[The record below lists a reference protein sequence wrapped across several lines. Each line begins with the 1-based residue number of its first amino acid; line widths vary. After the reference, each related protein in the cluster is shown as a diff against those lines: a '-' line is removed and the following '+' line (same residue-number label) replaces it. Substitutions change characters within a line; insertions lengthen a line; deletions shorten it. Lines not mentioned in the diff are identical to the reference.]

1 MKFHQLKISNFGSIG
16 DMVLPLEGQ
25 GLTLL
30 LGRNEDAPLADSNGA
45 GKSLPLDA
53 FTWALWG
60 STIRGITSDEVI
72 HNKKK
77 KNCVVE
83 VSFSDNETQYRVV
96 RYRKNT
102 VDSSH
107 KPNDLMLYVGDEEA
121 SGSSMADTQDMLT
134 DILGLDFTTFC
145 AMMPGAGINVAS
157 MTDAEVKGLLEKL
170 LRTQVLSKASDEAR
184 KRLRALSDE
193 QLTQTTALKDINAVI
208 DKTATRI
215 DSLQEKHNIY
225 VANSGVKRDNL
236 LTRLETYNSERQKLI
251 DSLQKEQGIQEE
263 LDRHLTQE
271 ETESAAIEKAKEISL
286 KADLDFR
293 AKLNEAEKNLAVVK
307 AARQALEDQKD
318 NFENLVGTCPTC
330 AQIVDEDHRH
340 AFIKDIDTKLSQKD
354 ADILSIVYMISNIK
368 ASWKAS
374 QTTRE
379 DLLQQ
384 YLERFNKTKEL
395 VALCRLNLQ
404 LLKEMSLKL
413 ETVEDNIAT
422 TEESLQEIES
432 DGNPYE
438 DLLDEAIKELNTYHE
453 SKDLLEDELDK
464 FKESIYTMKFWVD
477 SFSPQGLR
485 SFMLEHIT
493 PILNSYAK
501 TYSDL
506 ITDGE
511 MEITF
516 STKDELKSG
525 KTKEKFNIKVTQKH
539 GGDSYASNSSGERAR
554 ANLIIALAL
563 GELAAMR
570 ADKVIPFRFLDEPFE
585 SIDETGTEAIV
596 NLLNQM
602 RDKYNTVY
610 VITHQDYLK
619 QLFSN
624 KFTVVKQNG
633 FSTLEK

>member
-16 DMVLPLEGQ
+16 EMALPLEGQ
-25 GLTLL
+25 GLALL

-53 FTWALWG
+53 FTWCLWG
-60 STIRGITSDEVI
+60 NTIRGVSSDEVI
-72 HNKKK
+72 HNKEK
-77 KNCVVE
+77 KNCIVDLN
-83 VSFSDNETQYRVV
+83 FSDGDKEYRVV
-96 RYRKNT
+96 RYRNNT
-102 VDSSH
+102 LDKSH
-107 KPNDLMLYVGDEEA
+107 KPNDLLLFVDGEEA
-121 SGSSMADTQDMLT
+121 SGNSMAATQDMLT

-157 MTDAEVKGLLEKL
+157 MTDAEVKSLLEKL

-184 KRLRALSDE
+184 KRLRVLSDG
-193 QLTQTTALKDINAVI
+193 QLTKNTQLKDLDVSIESAVQRVGDLRARQETFVADRDEKKADI
-208 DKTATRI
+208 EKLLEEHNSRRATLI
-215 DSLQEKHNIY
+215 QSLQREQQIDENLAKY
-225 VANSGVKRDNL
+225 LQDEGKARDAL
-236 LTRLETYNSERQKLI
+236 
-251 DSLQKEQGIQEE
+251 
-263 LDRHLTQE
+263 
-271 ETESAAIEKAKEISL
+271 AKAKELSL
-286 KADLDFR
+286 QADLQFR
-293 AKLNEAEKNLAVVK
+293 K
-307 AARQALEDQKD
+307 RLEDWNKENTVCETKIESLEEQKNGIMD
-318 NFENLVGTCPTC
+318 LEGACPTC
-330 AQIVDEDHRH
+330 TQEVSKDNKESIVKGLLDKLQQL
-340 AFIKDIDTKLSQKD
+340 ADTKDDLKNKRTQLNQEWEESK
-354 ADILSIVYMISNIK
+354 ANRTAILDQLTEKLNK
-368 ASWKAS
+368 AG
-374 QTTRE
+374 
-379 DLLQQ
+379 
-384 YLERFNKTKEL
+384 EL
-395 VALCRLNLQ
+395 VSLSRTKKA
-404 LLKEMSLKL
+404 EMRELSLKL
-413 ETVEDNIAT
+413 ETVE
-422 TEESLQEIES
+422 SRIEPLEAQLKELEA
-432 DGNPYE
+432 DENPYAE
-438 DLLDEAIKELNTYHE
+438 
-453 SKDLLEDELDK
+453 LLESATAELAN
-464 FKESIYTMKFWVD
+464 KEKEREVLKEELEDISEEVGIMKFWVD

-485 SFMLEHIT
+485 SFMLENVT

-525 KTKEKFNIKVTQKH
+525 KKKEKFNIKVSQKH

-585 SIDETGTEAIV
+585 SIDETGVEAIV

-624 KFTVVKQNG
+624 KMTIVKSNG
-633 FSTLEK
+633 YSTLEK

>member
-53 FTWALWG
+53 FTWCLWG
-60 STIRGITSDEVI
+60 STVRGVSSDEVI
-72 HNKKK
+72 HNKKNK
-77 KNCVVE
+77 DCSVE
-83 VSFSDNETQYRVV
+83 LTFSDGDKQYKVI

-102 VDSSH
+102 LDQSH
-107 KPNDLMLYVGDEEA
+107 KPNDLILMSGDEEV
-121 SGSSMADTQDMLT
+121 SGSSVAATQEMIT

-170 LRTQVLSKASDEAR
+170 LRTQALSKASDEAR

-193 QLTQTTALKDINAVI
+193 QLTKNTMLKDAENALVGINERVEDLSEKENTFSYNREEKLSALRT
-208 DKTATRI
+208 KLEELTGRRATMME
-215 DSLQEKHNIY
+215 SLQRELQIEEDLAKYIQ
-225 VANSGVKRDNL
+225 GE
-236 LTRLETYNSERQKLI
+236 LEAK
-251 DSLQKEQGIQEE
+251 K
-263 LDRHLTQE
+263 
-271 ETESAAIEKAKEISL
+271 AVEKAQDLSMQ
-286 KADLDFR
+286 ADVQFR
-293 AKLNEAEKNLAVVK
+293 DKMSAIDRELVICDTKIRN
-307 AARQALEDQKD
+307 LEDQEK
-318 NFENLVGTCPTC
+318 EILGLEGSCPTC
-330 AQIVDEDHRH
+330 KQGVTEKHTRTIVRAIQANISNLSTSRDGITFSKSQLKKEWDKSKENR
-340 AFIKDIDTKLSQKD
+340 KDILTQLNEKLD
-354 ADILSIVYMISNIK
+354 K
-368 ASWKAS
+368 AG
-374 QTTRE
+374 
-379 DLLQQ
+379 
-384 YLERFNKTKEL
+384 EL
-395 VALCRLNLQ
+395 VTLARM
-404 LLKEMSLKL
+404 KKHEMRDISLKL
-413 ETVEDNIAT
+413 EVVEEGITNTENSIA
-422 TEESLQEIES
+422 ELES
-432 DGNPYE
+432 DANPFEQLLSSAEVELSTKQSEKEELLKALSQLSE
-438 DLLDEAIKELNTYHE
+438 DI
-453 SKDLLEDELDK
+453 
-464 FKESIYTMKFWVD
+464 SIMKFWVD

-485 SFMLEHIT
+485 SFLLENVT

-511 MEITF
+511 MEVTF

-525 KTKEKFNIKVTQKH
+525 KTKEKFNIKVSQKH
-539 GGDSYASNSSGERAR
+539 GGSSYASNSSGERAR

>member
-16 DMVLPLEGQ
+16 EMALPLEGQ
-25 GLTLL
+25 GLALL

-53 FTWALWG
+53 FTWCLWG
-60 STIRGITSDEVI
+60 NTIRGVSSDEVI
-72 HNKKK
+72 HNKEK
-77 KNCVVE
+77 KNCIVDLN
-83 VSFSDNETQYRVV
+83 FSDGDKEYRVV
-96 RYRKNT
+96 RYRNNT
-102 VDSSH
+102 LDKSH
-107 KPNDLMLYVGDEEA
+107 KPNDLLLFVDGEEA
-121 SGSSMADTQDMLT
+121 SGNSMAATQDMLT

-157 MTDAEVKGLLEKL
+157 MTDAEVKSLLEKL

-184 KRLRALSDE
+184 KRLRVLSDG
-193 QLTQTTALKDINAVI
+193 QLTKNTQLKDLDVSIESAIQRGGDLRARQETFVADRDEKKADIEKLLEEHNSRR
-208 DKTATRI
+208 ATLI
-215 DSLQEKHNIY
+215 QSLQREQQIDENLAKY
-225 VANSGVKRDNL
+225 LQDEGKARDAL
-236 LTRLETYNSERQKLI
+236 
-251 DSLQKEQGIQEE
+251 
-263 LDRHLTQE
+263 
-271 ETESAAIEKAKEISL
+271 AKAKELSL
-286 KADLDFR
+286 QADLQFR
-293 AKLNEAEKNLAVVK
+293 K
-307 AARQALEDQKD
+307 RLEDWNKENTVCETKIESLEEQKNGIMD
-318 NFENLVGTCPTC
+318 LEGACPTC
-330 AQIVDEDHRH
+330 TQEVSKDHKESIVKGLLDKLQQL
-340 AFIKDIDTKLSQKD
+340 ADTKDDLKNKRTQLNQEWEESK
-354 ADILSIVYMISNIK
+354 ANRTAILDQLTEKLNKSGELVSL
-368 ASWKAS
+368 A
-374 QTTRE
+374 
-379 DLLQQ
+379 
-384 YLERFNKTKEL
+384 KTKKAEMREL
-395 VALCRLNLQ
+395 
-404 LLKEMSLKL
+404 SLKL
-413 ETVEDNIAT
+413 ETVE
-422 TEESLQEIES
+422 SRIEPLEAQLKELEA
-432 DGNPYE
+432 DENPYAE
-438 DLLDEAIKELNTYHE
+438 
-453 SKDLLEDELDK
+453 LLEYATAELAN
-464 FKESIYTMKFWVD
+464 KEKEREVLKEELEDISEEVGIMKFWVD

-485 SFMLEHIT
+485 SFMLENVT

-525 KTKEKFNIKVTQKH
+525 KKKEKFNIKVSQKH

-585 SIDETGTEAIV
+585 SIDETGVEAIV

-624 KFTVVKQNG
+624 KMTIVKSNG
-633 FSTLEK
+633 YSTLEK